1 MSDNL
6 MAVGSATGTPGGAVL
21 STGRDNVDTGA
32 IEGGIGT
39 LDEELEEKFQKFQ
52 ELFVSLAGRLSA

>member
-6 MAVGSATGTPGGAVL
+6 MAAGSATGAPCGAAL
-21 STGRDNVDTGA
+21 STGRDNVDTETIA
-32 IEGGIGT
+32 KGIGT

-52 ELFVSLAGRLSA
+52 KLFVSPA